1 MARPK
6 GGRPRMVRLRRDAG
20 TPGCIYPPGRTNA
33 SGEEPA
39 SSTRQLAHAAVVV
52 QQSTQP
58 LLADDR
64 AFPID
69 AAWLRW
75 PF

>member
-6 GGRPRMVRLRRDAG
+6 GGRPRRGACGG
-20 TPGCIYPPGRTNA
+20 TLARWLIYPPGRTNA